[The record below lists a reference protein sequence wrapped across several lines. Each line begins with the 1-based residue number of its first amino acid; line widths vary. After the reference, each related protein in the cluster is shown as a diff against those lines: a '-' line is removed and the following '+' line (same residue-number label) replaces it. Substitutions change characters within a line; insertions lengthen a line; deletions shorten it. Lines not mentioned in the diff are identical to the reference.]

1 MYVFES
7 IVVDEATEAKSH
19 KRLLRKIKSHR
30 RSIFNKYYYIVMRL
44 EHQNLLEIIQ
54 DPEAIRLEKK
64 GEPIVY
70 VGIATSMPQAIDFIT
85 QLVQLF
91 LIKSPSLDKKNVIQ
105 ELKWYEI

>member
-1 MYVFES
+1 MYVYEA
-7 IVVDEATEAKSH
+7 IIVDEAIKAKSH

-54 DPEAIRLEKK
+54 DQEAIRLEKK

-70 VGIATSMPQAIDFIT
+70 VGIAANMTQAVEFVT

-91 LIKSPSLDKKNVIQ
+91 LTSVPNLDKKNVIQ